1 MNKSI
6 DYENLSKKEIN
17 KIKKR
22 KRLIESAY
30 NCFLEKGFEKTT
42 IGDITEGAGVAKGT
56 FYLYFKDK
64 TQIQNVVT
72 LYKSY
77 RVIQQSLKISREKNI
92 EDKTEEF
99 IYFLNEI
106 INYLE
111 KNTQMLKTIY
121 KNLSK
126 GIFNTILNQEGY
138 EQERQ
143 SVDKIV
149 EEFGSS
155 FKHAIDPSE
164 SKQTLFIILEMVGAV
179 CYNSIIINEPCSI
192 DEMKPILFKCIK
204 KILS

>member
-6 DYENLSKKEIN
+6 DYENLSKKEMN

-22 KRLIESAY
+22 KSLIESAY
-30 NCFLEKGFEKTT
+30 NCFFEKGFEKTT

-77 RVIQQSLKISREKNI
+77 GVIQQSLKISREKNI

-106 INYLE
+106 INYL
-111 KNTQMLKTIY
+111 KDNTQMLKTIY

-143 SVDKIV
+143 SVDMIV
-149 EEFGSS
+149 EEFGKS
-155 FKHAIDPSE
+155 FEYVIDPGE
-164 SKQTLFIILEMVGAV
+164 SKEILFIILEMVGAV
-179 CYNSIIINEPCSI
+179 CYNSIIINEPSSI